1 VSASTRKETDR
12 STGLVHRLVL
22 GLERA
27 WDRLRPRDA
36 TPEPVIDAY
45 LGYATP
51 DGCQLRGRVLDGH
64 RYSTQIDVRSRW
76 NAFRNMARN
85 FLTAE
90 IPGVRVAS
98 GDVETV
104 TDEEGYFQLT
114 VPALPPGL
122 HHATL
127 RLPDH
132 DTQTEAT
139 ILVPVADAKL
149 GIISDIDD
157 TVMRTGAFSLAR
169 NLWTTATTFITD
181 REVFADTV
189 AVLKSLQG
197 DANPVFYVSSSPWN
211 LHGYLNAVFEA
222 NGVPRG
228 PMFLRD
234 FGVSQTKFI
243 KSTHGSHKGD
253 AIATILAA
261 NPNLDFVLIGDSGQ
275 HDALVYHD
283 AILRHPGRIRQ
294 VMLRHAGPIDQAD
307 QDAADAIRR
316 SNVDLVM
323 AEHLDQSAGAEAP
336 ASVDA

>member
-1 VSASTRKETDR
+1 MHAFFLS
-12 STGLVHRLVL
+12 
-22 GLERA
+22 LERV
-27 WDRLRPRDA
+27 WDRLLPRDA

-64 RYSTQIDVRSRW
+64 RYSTQIDARSRW

-85 FLTAE
+85 FFTAE
-90 IPGVRVAS
+90 MPGVRVAS
-98 GDVETV
+98 GNVETLS
-104 TDEEGYFQLT
+104 DEEGYFQLT
-114 VPALPPGL
+114 VPTLPPGE
-122 HHATL
+122 HAVAL

-132 DTQTEAT
+132 DTQIEAA
-139 ILVPVADAKL
+139 ILVPEADAKL

-169 NLWTTATTFITD
+169 NLWMTATTFITD

-189 AVLKSLQG
+189 AVLKRLQG

-211 LHGYLNAVFEA
+211 LHAYLSAVFEA

-234 FGVSQTKFI
+234 FGVSQTMFI
-243 KSTHGSHKGD
+243 TSTHGSHKGH
-253 AIATILAA
+253 AIDTILAA
-261 NPNLDFVLIGDSGQ
+261 NPGLDFVLIGDSGQ

-283 AILRHPGRIRQ
+283 AIVRHPGRIKQ
-294 VMLRHAGPIDQAD
+294 VLLRHAGPIDQAD
-307 QDAADAIRR
+307 RDAAEAIRR
-316 SNVDLVM
+316 SKVDLVM
-323 AEHLDQSAGAEAP
+323 ADYLNQAAGAEAP
-336 ASVDA
+336 TRRPV